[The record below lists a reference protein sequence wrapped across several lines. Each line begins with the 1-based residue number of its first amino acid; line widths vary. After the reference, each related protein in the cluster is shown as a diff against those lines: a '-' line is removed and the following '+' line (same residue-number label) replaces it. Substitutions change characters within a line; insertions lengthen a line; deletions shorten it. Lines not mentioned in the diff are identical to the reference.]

1 MSEIREMNYDSLV
14 CPTHDDIVLSEKQ
27 DSFLPSSLRKFSK
40 VLIRPKIKENSIG
53 QTIVYST
60 GPRSVIPLIPF
71 GVGIEMDHIFGSNRL
86 VNELS
91 RLGFS
96 ISYDEVNR

>member
-1 MSEIREMNYDSLV
+1 MNYDSLV
-14 CPTHDDIVLSEKQ
+14 YLTHDDIVLPEKQ
-27 DSFLPSSLRKFSK
+27 DPFLPSSLRKFSK
-40 VLIRPKIKENSIG
+40 VLIWPKINENSIW

-60 GPRSVIPLIPF
+60 RPRSVIPLIPF

-86 VNELS
+86 INELAC
-91 RLGFS
+91 LGFS